1 MVVEGGFVREDGKD
15 GNVGEGG
22 VGDSGGGG
30 GGGSSGGEGYCKGG
44 SSDCCRSVLLKSLL
58 RMQVFGLLTIIY

>member
-22 VGDSGGGG
+22 GGDGGGG
-30 GGGSSGGEGYCKGG
+30 RGRSGGEGYCKGG
-44 SSDCCRSVLLKSLL
+44 SSYCCRNVLLESLL
-58 RMQVFGLLTIIY
+58 RMHMFGLLTII